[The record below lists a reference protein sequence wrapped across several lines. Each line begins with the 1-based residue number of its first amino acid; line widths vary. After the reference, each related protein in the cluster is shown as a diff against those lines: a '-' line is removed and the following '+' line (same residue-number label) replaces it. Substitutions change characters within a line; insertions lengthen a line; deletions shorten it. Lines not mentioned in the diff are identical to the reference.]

1 MLLLGVIEEC
11 DSPWT
16 SNVVLVPK
24 KGGGTRVC
32 IDYRQVNKVTVPDP
46 YPLPRIDDLLHSS
59 RSFDCSR
66 LLSSA
71 ERNYSTSELEALGV
85 VWAVEK
91 FRGYIEGTHVIVYS
105 DHQALRSLM
114 SLKTPTD
121 RLERWALRLQSF
133 DLEIHYTP
141 ERCNAVANLLS
152 RIPEKGDAQL
162 GDAPAENAQKL
173 DVCSVSIDLPRRS
186 HTARGYILSGG
197 VLYRYSPDLNSEEP
211 QLVVPEQERET
222 LLKEYHDAATAGNYG
237 VERTLNRIAQCYY
250 WLGMSHHIADYVRKC
265 ADCQRYKANNLKPA
279 GLLQTP
285 VMRQRFEVLSIDLFG
300 PLVESP
306 TGLRWIFIVE
316 DTASRWIKLFALQ
329 EDE

>member
-1 MLLLGVIEEC
+1 MEFAC
-11 DSPWT
+11 
-16 SNVVLVPK
+16 
-24 KGGGTRVC
+24 
-32 IDYRQVNKVTVPDP
+32 
-46 YPLPRIDDLLHSS
+46 
-59 RSFDCSR
+59 R

-71 ERNYSTSELEALGV
+71 EWNYSTSEREALGV
-85 VWAVEK
+85 VWEVEK

-105 DHQALRSLM
+105 DHQALRWLM
-114 SLKTPTD
+114 SLKTPNG
-121 RLERWALRLQSF
+121 RLGRWVLRLQSF

-141 ERCNAVANLLS
+141 ERCNAVANPLS
-152 RIPEKGDAQL
+152 RIPEQGDAQL

-186 HTARGYILSGG
+186 AEETRTEQLKDSSLREIINAFEQSADSDDYLRHTARGYILSGG